1 MYAVKMLLT
10 GRECAISTGVTWAD
24 YLGFELSAFLG
35 YCLERGRAQFRLQLQ
50 GLTPEVSVRF
60 TVAEQARESF
70 PQSPPLTLV
79 MHRQK

>member
-35 YCLERGRAQFRLQLQ
+35 YCVWNVDVLSSGCNCR
-50 GLTPEVSVRF
+50 V
-60 TVAEQARESF
+60 
-70 PQSPPLTLV
+70 
-79 MHRQK
+79 